1 LTDLRITLGEE
12 EFAQIVDRAETK
24 LLDDGREAAFEEI
37 ILVVFKHD
45 AYVSIDMRLKKS
57 VVLREDL
64 RDCRLTSHRFP
75 S

>member
-1 LTDLRITLGEE
+1 LADLWIALGKE
-12 EFAQIVDRAETK
+12 EFAQSVDGAEAE

-45 AYVSIDMRLKKS
+45 SYLGIDMRLKEA

-64 RDCRLTSHRFP
+64 RD
-75 S
+75 